1 MIKFLKTLVSAIQ
14 EARRAKIDYEL
25 TKKYHVK

>member
-1 MIKFLKTLVSAIQ
+1 MKFLTILFSAIR
-14 EARRAKIDYEL
+14 EARRARVEYEL

>member
-1 MIKFLKTLVSAIQ
+1 MKFLTILFSAIQ
-14 EARRAKIDYEL
+14 EARRARVEYEL